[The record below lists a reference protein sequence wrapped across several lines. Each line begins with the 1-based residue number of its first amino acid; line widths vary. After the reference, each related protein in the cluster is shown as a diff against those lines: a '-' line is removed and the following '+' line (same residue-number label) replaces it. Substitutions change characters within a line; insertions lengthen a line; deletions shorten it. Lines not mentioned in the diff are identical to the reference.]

1 MRRSLLLFASPLV
14 LLAGCASVGRTPQ
27 QAQQAN
33 PPPAESAYGMFLA
46 GQGALND
53 GRSQDAARFFDA
65 ARSEPGADQVVSE
78 KAFTAALLSG
88 DITSAA
94 ALAPDG
100 EDASEAAKRLG
111 ALVRG
116 VEDMAED
123 HGKLAVVQLSSS
135 AIAFP
140 HKSAA
145 ALLAPWA
152 AAQAGDVDGSLVQ
165 PEVRGDKLVEYFGGL
180 GRGLLFER
188 AKRYDEAETQLKA
201 AASGDTPSEIAILTY
216 GGFLERRGRRLDAV
230 ALYEAALG
238 DGSSPEIAAAKA
250 RAAAGKPAPPAPT
263 LHQGAAQALLAPTA
277 TMIAAKQ
284 NQIALAYLR
293 LLLRLDPDRDDA
305 WVMVGDIM
313 QAGGDSQSA
322 RAAYSR
328 PKPSSPEYV
337 DAQGKL
343 AWTYQQDKDSETA
356 LKISRAAA
364 ASGDADARLTLAD
377 LLRANDQNAESVA
390 ILSQLIKEAPAPDW
404 RLYFGRAV
412 ALEKLDR
419 WSEAETDL
427 QAALKQRP
435 DEPELLNYL
444 GYSWID
450 RGVHLKEGLAMV
462 EKAVGANPHSGAMV
476 DSLGWAYFRL
486 GDYKQAVEKLEQA
499 VELDAGD
506 PEVNDHLG
514 DAYWK
519 VGRRDEALF
528 QWRRV
533 LTLKPDD
540 KIRAKVQA
548 KLASPLGPDGPP
560 AKMAGE

>member
-14 LLAGCASVGRTPQ
+14 LLAGCATAGRPSQ
-27 QAQQAN
+27 QVQAS
-33 PPPAESAYGMFLA
+33 PAPAESAYGMFLA

-65 ARSEPGADQVVSE
+65 ARGEPGADEVVSE
-78 KAFTAALLSG
+78 KAFTAALLAG
-88 DITSAA
+88 DIPSAA
-94 ALAPDG
+94 ALAPQG

-116 VEDMAED
+116 VESMAEE
-123 HGKLAVVQLSSS
+123 HGKEAFAQLNST

-165 PEVRGDKLVEYFGGL
+165 PEVRGDKLVDYFGGID
-180 GRGLLFER
+180 RGLLFER
-188 AKRYDEAETQLKA
+188 VKRYDEAETQLKA

-238 DGSSPEIAAAKA
+238 VGSSPEVAAAKA
-250 RAAAGKPAPPAPT
+250 RAAAGRPAPPAPT
-263 LHQGAAQALLAPTA
+263 LRQGAAQALLAPTA

-313 QAGGDSQSA
+313 QAGGDTQSA

-328 PKPSSPEYV
+328 PKASSADYI

-343 AWTYQQDKDSETA
+343 AWTYEQADDHATA
-356 LKISRAAA
+356 LKIATAAA
-364 ASGDADARLTLAD
+364 AAGDPDAQLTLAD
-377 LLRANDQNAESVA
+377 LLRANERYADSVA
-390 ILSQLIKEAPAPDW
+390 ILDKLIKDAPAPDW

-419 WSEAETDL
+419 WNEAETDL
-427 QAALKQRP
+427 QAALKLRP

-450 RGVHLKEGLAMV
+450 RGVHLKEALAMV

-533 LTLKPDD
+533 LTLKPDEN
-540 KIRAKVQA
+540 IRAKVQA
-548 KLASPLGPDGPP
+548 KLDSPLGPDGPS